1 MKNQKWKNYV
11 FWIAVTEAVGLVAGL
26 LTREA
31 TQIYKTTVEKPP
43 LSPPAILFPIVWTVL
58 YALMGVSAARV
69 SLTKSSAQRKN
80 AIYIYV
86 AQLVFN
92 FFWSII
98 FFNFQAF
105 GFAFIWILVLWA
117 LILAMILKFRKI
129 DMTAGNLQIPYLV
142 WVTFAAY
149 LNIGV
154 WFLNR

>member
-1 MKNQKWKNYV
+1 MKNNKWKNYV

-31 TQIYKTTVEKPP
+31 TEIYKTTVEKPP

-98 FFNFQAF
+98 FFSFQAF

-129 DMTAGNLQIPYLV
+129 DMFAGNLQIPYLV

>member
-31 TQIYKTTVEKPP
+31 TEIYKTTVEKPP

-98 FFNFQAF
+98 FFSFQAF

-129 DMTAGNLQIPYLV
+129 DMFAGNLQIPYLV

>member
-31 TQIYKTTVEKPP
+31 TEIYKTTVEKPP

-98 FFNFQAF
+98 FFSFQAF

-129 DMTAGNLQIPYLV
+129 DTFAGNLQIPYLV